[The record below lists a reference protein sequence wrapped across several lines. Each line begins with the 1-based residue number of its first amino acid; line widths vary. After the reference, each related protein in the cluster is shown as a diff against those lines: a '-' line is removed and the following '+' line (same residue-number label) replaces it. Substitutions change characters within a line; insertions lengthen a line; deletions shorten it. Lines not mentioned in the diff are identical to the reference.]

1 MYNYLGPNTISK
13 HPNTT
18 TQLASSDA
26 HITATT
32 PVNRTVLVTLEG
44 KQNCVVKYMYIRAT
58 IDEHEPFGYSKSQL
72 LWQMAERNDT
82 TQLVYKLVMSALT
95 PFNQAI
101 ARGGKRHECSVPS
114 QTHSSKAE
122 GASEVARSFE

>member
-18 TQLASSDA
+18 TQLASSNA

-32 PVNRTVLVTLEG
+32 PVNRTVLITLEG

-58 IDEHEPFGYSKSQL
+58 IHEHEPLWHSVSKL
-72 LWQMAERNDT
+72 LWQVTERNDA

-114 QTHSSKAE
+114 QTQISKAE